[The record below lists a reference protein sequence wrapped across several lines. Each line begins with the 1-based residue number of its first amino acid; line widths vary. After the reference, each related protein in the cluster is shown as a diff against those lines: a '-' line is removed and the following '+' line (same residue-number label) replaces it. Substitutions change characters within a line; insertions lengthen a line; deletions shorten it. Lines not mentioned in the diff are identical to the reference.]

1 MSGQTKQCRF
11 SALPGLGMQSVTYRG
26 DYVGSVRR
34 TAGGWEAIRR
44 RGGPLPGMHQSR
56 AAAATALVDDRQQ
69 NGQG

>member
-11 SALPGLGMQSVTYRG
+11 SPLAGTGLQSVTYRG

-34 TAGGWEAIRR
+34 GADGWEAIRR
-44 RGGPLPGMHQSR
+44 RGGALPGLHPSR